1 MGSLAARLLPFSKL
15 LVGWRS
21 SLDQASLTGLFDQI
35 LLDTDYEAYIKA
47 EDDVFLDR
55 WANVLELRS
64 VLLEYEEAG
73 LDVFLETMAL
83 VADQDT
89 LPETIDAPTLLT
101 LHSAKG
107 LEFPQVFIIGLD
119 EHILPHSRSLN
130 EDEELAEERRLM
142 YVGMTRAKDRLYLT
156 RAQRRRT
163 PYGNYETMLPSRFL
177 MDLPA
182 NLTRGRVS
190 RVDRWDES
198 DDYQQY
204 QWDRPY
210 GSRAQTAAP
219 KPPKKHEQRFYAEM
233 HVRHP
238 VYGEGIVRSSRLE
251 FGDETVEVY
260 FDGLGLKALVASM
273 SRLEII
279 EE

>member
-1 MGSLAARLLPFSKL
+1 M
-15 LVGWRS
+15 
-21 SLDQASLTGLFDQI
+21 
-35 LLDTDYEAYIKA
+35 
-47 EDDVFLDR
+47 
-55 WANVLELRS
+55 
-64 VLLEYEEAG
+64 LLEYEEAG